1 MNNPATDPYLAP
13 VLLTNLVKFGYSGM
27 AARGAPT
34 TPNIRT
40 AVLDGIQLGIVV
52 AHWALVRRGME
63 LQDRPNNDPEK
74 QGVGMANVSLVY
86 LPLLGK
92 TVVDAYTF
100 AVQRTLPTGLA
111 AVNDALTVSL
121 LAARHATAIAESL

>member
-13 VLLTNLVKFGYSGM
+13 ILLTNLVKLGYSGM
-27 AARGAPT
+27 AARDAPT
-34 TPNIRT
+34 IRT
-40 AVLDGIQLGIVV
+40 AVLDGIQLSIVI
-52 AHWALVRRGME
+52 AHWALVRRGVE
-63 LQDRPNNDPEK
+63 LEDRPNNDSEK
-74 QGVGMANVSLVY
+74 QGVGIANVSLVY

-100 AVQRTLPTGLA
+100 AVQRTLPTGLTA
-111 AVNDALTVSL
+111 LNDALTVSL